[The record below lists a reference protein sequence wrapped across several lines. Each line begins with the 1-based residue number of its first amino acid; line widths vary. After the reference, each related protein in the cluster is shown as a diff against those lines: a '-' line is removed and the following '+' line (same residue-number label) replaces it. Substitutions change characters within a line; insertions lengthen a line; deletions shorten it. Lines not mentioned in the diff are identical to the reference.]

1 MVYDWIN
8 QLKIGSNTR
17 RPSLNREGGSLAKVY
32 TSSPMAR
39 NEFCLSG
46 LNRVVDIFVAS
57 LMAVCHHLILGRKN
71 QTQVRVSELDLWL
84 GWTSRMSAQCTH
96 TQLYG
101 TICGTLN
108 YGAHNSRVHSTIV
121 RTLFGTLNYG
131 TLWFHRNWYT
141 KDKHNFCLFWNISY
155 PSAPNFGTL
164 LVQCCEPHLNSV
176 YTLHSF
182 DSCWYW
188 SK

>member
-1 MVYDWIN
+1 MLCRFSSVYESSHAISALMVYDWIN

-84 GWTSRMSAQCTH
+84 G
-96 TQLYG
+96 
-101 TICGTLN
+101 
-108 YGAHNSRVHSTIV
+108 
-121 RTLFGTLNYG
+121 
-131 TLWFHRNWYT
+131 
-141 KDKHNFCLFWNISY
+141 
-155 PSAPNFGTL
+155 
-164 LVQCCEPHLNSV
+164 
-176 YTLHSF
+176 
-182 DSCWYW
+182 
-188 SK
+188 